1 MKFKDLTIRPL
12 ERSDI
17 AKANK
22 FRDFIN
28 ELVDDRTALIGTGE
42 RKTIAQEKE
51 WLENLRKRIKERKQV
66 FLFVEDKGKIV
77 CSSQIEMKSERQSH
91 VGVFG
96 ISVLKD
102 HRGIGLGACMMKEI
116 LKAAEEGI
124 KPRPKIIRLS
134 ANADNKIAISLY
146 KKMGFKIV
154 AKIPKQLYFHKK
166 FYDEIIMLLEL

>member
-1 MKFKDLTIRPL
+1 
-12 ERSDI
+12 
-17 AKANK
+17 
-22 FRDFIN
+22 
-28 ELVDDRTALIGTGE
+28 
-42 RKTIAQEKE
+42 
-51 WLENLRKRIKERKQV
+51 
-66 FLFVEDKGKIV
+66 
-77 CSSQIEMKSERQSH
+77 MKSERQSH

-116 LKAAEEGI
+116 LKAAKKEI
-124 KPRPKIIRLS
+124 RPRPKIIRLS